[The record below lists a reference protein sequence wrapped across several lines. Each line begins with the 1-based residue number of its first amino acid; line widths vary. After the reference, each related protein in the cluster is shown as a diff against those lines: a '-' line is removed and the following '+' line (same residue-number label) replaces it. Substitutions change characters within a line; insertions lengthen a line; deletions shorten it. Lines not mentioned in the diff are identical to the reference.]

1 MLANSARTLLPQI
14 KAAYDNKDKA
24 AFAQLTG
31 EWLRRMQLQDDLLK
45 TNSYF
50 LLGRWL
56 SYVPEWSSSPAEL
69 DRLNYDARS
78 ILTTWGNRKASEDGN
93 LHEYGNKDWAGLT
106 RDYYMARWKMYFDS
120 LSTSLDSGQPPQ
132 SIDWYAL
139 GDKWNHETRSYSPTP
154 EGSAYDAA
162 TAIAQELKLAP

>member
-1 MLANSARTLLPQI
+1 
-14 KAAYDNKDKA
+14 
-24 AFAQLTG
+24 
-31 EWLRRMQLQDDLLK
+31 MQLQDDLLR
-45 TNSYF
+45 TNPYF

-56 SYVPEWSSSPAEL
+56 AYVPEWSSSPTEL

-78 ILTTWGNRKASEDGN
+78 ILTTWGNRKASEDGH

-120 LSTSLDSGQPPQ
+120 LSASLNSGQAPQ
-132 SIDWYAL
+132 SIDWYAF
-139 GDKWNHETRSYSPTP
+139 GDKWNHETQSYSPTP

-162 TAIAQELKLAP
+162 TAIARELKISP